1 MIELSAALREELPSA
16 LPQAITPWTMSFEAP
31 DGSKPVEARKERP
44 DMADDEQQIRT
55 LIERWADAV
64 DGGDMS
70 GVLADH
76 ADYIV
81 MFDVPAPYEGVR
93 GIDAYRET

>member
-1 MIELSAALREELPSA
+1 
-16 LPQAITPWTMSFEAP
+16 
-31 DGSKPVEARKERP
+31 
-44 DMADDEQQIRT
+44 MADDEQQIRT
-55 LIERWADAV
+55 LIERWAEAV